1 MVMVPPGE
9 QVLGLALVSL
19 LRLLNE
25 NVAHIA
31 FQVKFWDWAMVEKC
45 IALPV
50 VLRAELRGRLFRE

>member
-31 FQVKFWDWAMVEKC
+31 FQVKFWD
-45 IALPV
+45 
-50 VLRAELRGRLFRE
+50 